1 MLRELLMTQL
11 TNFLSQALNIHTV
24 SVFDPAPSLS
34 FSPTCQV
41 FWSMSFLFLF
51 NEWFEFIIL
60 TLSSVASFVSHYHRK
75 PECSK
80 RVHLFVCLFGVVI
93 ELCLEQGVVL
103 SGSVALLDYSCIT
116 VEAGLWGNVYILK
129 LCQGWDTVVS
139 SCCLQLS
146 RVRQA
151 VIWSRKT

>member
-80 RVHLFVCLFGVVI
+80 RVHLFVCLVWWLNYAWSRVWYIWKCGLVGLQLH
-93 ELCLEQGVVL
+93 LCG
-103 SGSVALLDYSCIT
+103 GWAL
-116 VEAGLWGNVYILK
+116 GKYIYIQALPRVRHSS
-129 LCQGWDTVVS
+129 LILMPSTFEGETS
-139 SCCLQLS
+139 SC
-146 RVRQA
+146 
-151 VIWSRKT
+151 VI